1 MSRGKT
7 SFKFENMWLKV
18 EGFVDLVRGWWNGYH
33 FVGSPSYVLACKL
46 KAFKGDLKHWNKRVF
61 GDVSFRKKCLLAEL
75 LDLDLREGMH
85 SLSSVDGARR
95 VEIRLIL
102 SI

>member
-1 MSRGKT
+1 MFLG
-7 SFKFENMWLKV
+7 MCL
-18 EGFVDLVRGWWNGYH
+18 L
-33 FVGSPSYVLACKL
+33 
-46 KAFKGDLKHWNKRVF
+46 
-61 GDVSFRKKCLLAEL
+61 RKKCLLAEL

-95 VEIRLIL
+95 VKIRLIL